1 LLRRARSPAE
11 RCPDLATLS
20 PDAGPTPH
28 RSDPLQHTPDSCKRD
43 CWEVSLK
50 LDKSFSAA
58 EEIGIDGWTAERA
71 RIMLMRW
78 AMMSSLWSRAV
89 D

>member
-1 LLRRARSPAE
+1 MRLLEGKSKI
-11 RCPDLATLS
+11 
-20 PDAGPTPH
+20 G
-28 RSDPLQHTPDSCKRD
+28 Q
-43 CWEVSLK
+43 
-50 LDKSFSAA
+50 SFSAA

-71 RIMLMRW
+71 HIMLMRW

>member
-1 LLRRARSPAE
+1 MRLLEGKSKI
-11 RCPDLATLS
+11 
-20 PDAGPTPH
+20 G
-28 RSDPLQHTPDSCKRD
+28 Q
-43 CWEVSLK
+43 
-50 LDKSFSAA
+50 SFSAA

-71 RIMLMRW
+71 RIMLVRW